1 MAGNRTPEWL
11 GYAPATTRAHKYA
24 VRHHPKLGWRVACV
38 IPDRERDAEV
48 TLFSPVPHPEI
59 ESRIPDGGPF
69 FVNEWKQVLKP
80 VLGGEGFREVLYLGE
95 FPDLRF
101 RFSFR
106 DRVFDNASSDGLR
119 PGDEWKH
126 QEVGMRYKYDLSVGT
141 ISREIISWED
151 FAAVYETETLEIPA
165 SGLLSAFARARPG
178 RRAGRFYVNEH
189 GLAFLPTTEGE
200 TMPVFVGR
208 VDVESDPWFE
218 KHEPDAPRG

>member
-1 MAGNRTPEWL
+1 MADNRTPEWL
-11 GYAPATTRAHKYA
+11 GYAPATIRAHKYA
-24 VRHHPKLGWRVACV
+24 VRYHPKLGRRVACV

-48 TLFSPVPHPEI
+48 TLFSRVPHPEI

-106 DRVFDNASSDGLR
+106 DRVFDNAASDGLR

-151 FAAVYETETLEIPA
+151 FAAVYETETLEITA

-189 GLAFLPTTEGE
+189 GLAFLPRTEGAR
-200 TMPVFVGR
+200 MPVFVGR
-208 VDVESDPWFE
+208 VDIESDPWFE